1 MRSKVFITIN
11 IAYQKKEL
19 FVNIIHITN
28 FSDTTISETEI
39 YFKTPDMDG
48 GFTPGG
54 YYKFSE
60 EAKGDIKTAIKDYY
74 RIKIN
79 QLYKQF
85 EEL

>member
-1 MRSKVFITIN
+1 M
-11 IAYQKKEL
+11 KKETYEKAKEIMNKIERL
-19 FVNIIHITN
+19 NREIEHVEKT
-28 FSDTTISETEI
+28 DEI
-39 YFKTPDMDG
+39 YYKTPDMDG

-60 EAKGDIKTAIKDYY
+60 EAKGDIKAAIKDYY
-74 RIKIN
+74 KIKIN

>member
-1 MRSKVFITIN
+1 M
-11 IAYQKKEL
+11 KKETYEKAKEIMNKIERL
-19 FVNIIHITN
+19 NREIEHVEKT
-28 FSDTTISETEI
+28 DEI